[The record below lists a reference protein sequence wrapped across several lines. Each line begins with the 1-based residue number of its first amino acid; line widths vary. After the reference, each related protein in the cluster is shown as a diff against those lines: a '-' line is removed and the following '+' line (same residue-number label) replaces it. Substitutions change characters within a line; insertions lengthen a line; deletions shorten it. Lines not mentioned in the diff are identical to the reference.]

1 MKWSLVAVALSALV
15 IAGGIE
21 AQPRPPSPI
30 PRERAQLEA
39 ALAQIAAGHPLR
51 GVRRPAT
58 DGTLDLSGLREPMR
72 VLSARIPDW
81 DEAMALGAASENH
94 VHPVGEHELRAFLF
108 FRGTRYA
115 RSLAPDRL
123 YTASLTVLLH
133 DMGKLGSPRDA
144 HGRQRSDWNHP
155 VRSAWYFQRNGDR
168 LGLSHAER
176 DWAARMV
183 RAHEGIG
190 LLDMCD
196 QQRFAADHPLRREQE
211 RSLRDAVREAS
222 DVWFLEAMAESDVW
236 AIDAW
241 LYDRWRTAT
250 QLPGLAARLA
260 ARWPAAP

>member
-1 MKWSLVAVALSALV
+1 MLVAVVLSAV
-15 IAGGIE
+15 AIAGGVD
-21 AQPRPPSPI
+21 AQPRAPSSI
-30 PRERAQLEA
+30 TRERAQLAA
-39 ALAQIAAGHPLR
+39 ALDRIAGGHPLL
-51 GVRRPAT
+51 GVRRPVT
-58 DGTLDLSGLREPMR
+58 DGTLALSELREPMR
-72 VLSARIPDW
+72 VLAARIPDW
-81 DEAMALGAASENH
+81 DEAMGLGAASENH

-115 RSLAPDRL
+115 RSLSAERL

-144 HGRQRSDWNHP
+144 HGRQMSDWTHP
-155 VRSAWYFQRNGDR
+155 VRSAWYFERNGDR

-196 QQRFAADHPLRREQE
+196 QQRFAANHPLRLEQE
-211 RSLRDAVREAS
+211 RSLRDAVRDAS

-236 AIDAW
+236 SIDAW